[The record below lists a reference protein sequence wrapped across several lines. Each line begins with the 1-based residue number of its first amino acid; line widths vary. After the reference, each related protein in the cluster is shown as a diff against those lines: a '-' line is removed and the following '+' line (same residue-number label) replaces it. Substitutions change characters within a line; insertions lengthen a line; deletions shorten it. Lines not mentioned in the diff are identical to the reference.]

1 MNSLSENA
9 VAKLLEGYNCAQS
22 VLCASCDR
30 LTLDKANDLLH
41 ITFAPC
47 VQTVGMILEDL
58 L

>member
-1 MNSLSENA
+1 
-9 VAKLLEGYNCAQS
+9 
-22 VLCASCDR
+22 
-30 LTLDKANDLLH
+30 LDKANDLLH